1 VSRFPGVD
9 LLEVDALLTAE
20 ERMVRDTVRAFVDD
34 KVKPI
39 IEECHREGRTPLE
52 LVPEMGAL
60 NLFGASIADYGLPGL
75 GGVAYGLIMQ
85 ELERG
90 DSGLRSFAS
99 VQSGLVMYPIHA
111 FGSQQQ
117 KDRWIPRLATG
128 EAIGC
133 FGLTEPDFGSNPGG
147 MRTAARRAGAAGSG
161 GGDWVLNGSK
171 QWITNGTLA
180 DVAVVWARTDE
191 GIRGFLVEKGT
202 PGFTAADQ
210 HGKFSLRAS
219 TTSELG
225 FHDCRIPGDAILPG
239 TTGLKNALMCLNQA
253 RYGIAWGGIGS
264 AMECYHTALEYAK
277 QRVQWNGQP
286 IACHQLVQE
295 KLVWMVSEIAKGQLL
310 CLQLGRLKDAGRL
323 RPHHVS
329 LGKRNNVWVARECAK
344 LAREVLGA
352 NGIVDDYPVI
362 RHMLNI
368 ESVYTYEGTHDIHGL
383 ILGQAITG
391 IPAFN
396 APVLTDEPLAA
407 VGAAREARQPA
418 GEKAAA
424 AGSPPVIAGGGR

>member
-1 VSRFPGVD
+1 VD
-9 LLEVDALLTAE
+9 FIEFDALLTEE
-20 ERMVRDTVRAFVDD
+20 ERLVRDTVREFVDD
-34 KVKPI
+34 RVKPI
-39 IEECHREGRTPLE
+39 IEECHREARTPLE
-52 LVPEMGAL
+52 LVPEMGRL
-60 NLFGASIADYGLPGL
+60 NLFGATIDEYGLPGL
-75 GGVAYGLIMQ
+75 GNVAYGLIMQ

-90 DSGLRSFAS
+90 DSGLRSFVS
-99 VQSGLVMYPIHA
+99 VQSSLVMYPIHA
-111 FGSQQQ
+111 FGSQEQ
-117 KDRWIPRLATG
+117 KDRWIPALGSG

-147 MRTAARRAGAAGSG
+147 MRTHARRD
-161 GGDWVLNGSK
+161 GDGWVLNGSK

-180 DVAVVWARTDE
+180 DVAVVWAQTAD

-202 PGFTAADQ
+202 PGFTSSDQ

-264 AMECYHTALEYAK
+264 AMETYYTALEYAK
-277 QRVQWNGQP
+277 ERIQFNGQP
-286 IACHQLVQE
+286 IACHQLIQE
-295 KLVWMVSEIAKGQLL
+295 KLVWMVSEITKGQLL
-310 CLQLGRLKDAGRL
+310 NLQLGRLKDAGRL
-323 RPHHVS
+323 KPHHIS
-329 LGKRNNVWVARECAK
+329 LGKRNNIWVARECAK

-383 ILGQAITG
+383 ILGEAITG

-396 APVLTDEPLAA
+396 APERPSPKPKKNQPEASLAA
-407 VGAAREARQPA
+407 PA
-418 GEKAAA
+418 GSA
-424 AGSPPVIAGGGR
+424 R

>member
-1 VSRFPGVD
+1 LSRFPGVD
-9 LLEVDALLTAE
+9 FLDFDSLLSDE
-20 ERMVRDTVRAFVDD
+20 ERLIRDTVRSFVDERL
-34 KVKPI
+34 KPI
-39 IEECHREGRTPLE
+39 IEECHRDGRTPLE
-52 LVPEMGAL
+52 LVPEMGRL
-60 NLFGASIADYGLPGL
+60 NLFGANLTEYGLPGL

-90 DSGLRSFAS
+90 DSGLRSFVS

-111 FGSQQQ
+111 FGSPAQ
-117 KDRWIPRLATG
+117 KDRWLPRLATG

-147 MRTAARRAGAAGSG
+147 MRTTARRQ
-161 GGDWVLNGSK
+161 GGDWVLDGSK

-180 DVAVVWARTDE
+180 DVAVVWAQTAD

-202 PGFTAADQ
+202 PGFTSSDQ

-225 FHDCRIPGDAILPG
+225 FHDCRIPGDATLPG

-253 RYGIAWGGIGS
+253 RYGIAWGGLGS
-264 AMECYHTALEYAK
+264 AMECYTTALQYAK
-277 QRVQWNGQP
+277 QRIQWNGQP

-295 KLVWMVSEIAKGQLL
+295 KLVWMVSEITKGQLL
-310 CLQLGRLKDAGRL
+310 AYQMGRLKDAGRL
-323 RPHHVS
+323 KHQHIS
-329 LGKRNNVWVARECAK
+329 LGKRNNVWVARECAR
-344 LAREVLGA
+344 LAREILGA

-368 ESVYTYEGTHDIHGL
+368 ESVFTYEGTHDIHAL
-383 ILGQAITG
+383 IIGESITG

-396 APVLTDEPLAA
+396 APVRAE
-407 VGAAREARQPA
+407 E
-418 GEKAAA
+418 AAA
-424 AGSPPVIAGGGR
+424 SAPSTTPATPATPAIAGGGR

>member
-1 VSRFPGVD
+1 LSRFPGVD
-9 LLEVDALLTAE
+9 FIEFDALLTDE
-20 ERMVRDTVRAFVDD
+20 ERLVRDTVRTFVDE

-39 IEECHREGRTPLE
+39 IEECHREGRTPLA

-60 NLFGASIADYGLPGL
+60 NLFGASLTEYGLPGL

-90 DSGLRSFAS
+90 DSGLRSFVS
-99 VQSGLVMYPIHA
+99 VQSSLVMYPIYA
-111 FGSQQQ
+111 FGSKEQ
-117 KDRWIPRLATG
+117 KDRWIPKMATG

-147 MRTAARRAGAAGSG
+147 MRTSAKRAGS
-161 GGDWVLNGSK
+161 DWILNGSK

-180 DVAVVWARTDE
+180 DVAVVWAQTDD
-191 GIRGFLVEKGT
+191 GVRGFLVEKGT
-202 PGFTAADQ
+202 PGFTSADQ

-225 FHDCRIPGDAILPG
+225 FHDCRIPGENLLPG

-253 RYGIAWGGIGS
+253 RYGIAWGGLGA
-264 AMECYHTALEYAK
+264 AMECYYTALTYAK
-277 QRVQWNGQP
+277 ERIQFGGQP
-286 IACHQLVQE
+286 IAAHQLVQE
-295 KLVWMVSEIAKGQLL
+295 KLVWMVSEITKGQLL
-310 CLQLGRLKDAGRL
+310 AYQLGKLKDSGRLK
-323 RPHHVS
+323 HQHIS

-368 ESVYTYEGTHDIHGL
+368 ESVFTYEGTHDIHGL
-383 ILGQAITG
+383 IIGESITG
-391 IPAFN
+391 IPAFEPP
-396 APVLTDEPLAA
+396 ARPVKK
-407 VGAAREARQPA
+407 VK
-418 GEKAAA
+418 KAAKTSEA
-424 AGSPPVIAGGGR
+424 SEISEASEKSTVGSAR